1 MAGLAE
7 GTVLVEGA
15 VRSGAMNTAHW
26 TTNLH
31 RPVLA
36 LPGPVTSVASAGVHQ
51 LIRLGEAS
59 MVTNAPEILND
70 LIGRPAATAARSAQV
85 DESYAPSP
93 ARHTPAPL
101 GAAAPSTRWA
111 PGR

>member
-1 MAGLAE
+1 
-7 GTVLVEGA
+7 
-15 VRSGAMNTAHW
+15 MNTAHW